1 MLNSLFTS
9 LSEHFCACQDAFYI
23 IEVFTFR
30 QTRSLRAQFY
40 PFTCFNDYLVSY
52 VGSHEGGVGQEALAD
67 EGLNERLRHGLVV
80 AARIAYVGENLCQRL
95 LMVDA
100 DEVAVL
106 LELLLIIIIGVDVGA

>member
-1 MLNSLFTS
+1 MLNSLFTL
-9 LSEHFCACQDAFYI
+9 LSEHFCACQNAFYI
-23 IEVFTFR
+23 IEV
-30 QTRSLRAQFY
+30 L
-40 PFTCFNDYLVSY
+40 Y